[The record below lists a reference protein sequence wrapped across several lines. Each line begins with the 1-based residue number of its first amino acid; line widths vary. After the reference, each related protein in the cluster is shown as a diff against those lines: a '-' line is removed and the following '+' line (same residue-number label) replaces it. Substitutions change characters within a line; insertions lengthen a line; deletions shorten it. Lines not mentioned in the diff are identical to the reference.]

1 VTPRL
6 SLPVLVGIAVLVA
19 VAISQTGEL
28 RRHAEVG
35 LGEGMPARE
44 AALARGFVLGDD
56 DGVDEATKED
66 FIRAGLSHLLAVSG
80 ENVTLLALLAMP
92 ILAAFGIP
100 LRERLVWTVALIAIY
115 VPLAGS
121 GPSIQ
126 RAGVMGAAGLLAT
139 LAGRR
144 ASRLYALGLAAA
156 VTLAIDPS
164 VASNVGWQLS
174 FAAVLGILL
183 LAAPIREWVL
193 ARFAR
198 RPPAAPPGSG
208 ARRRSSTAVPGR
220 WRRAL
225 AEGIAVTVSATLA
238 TAPLI
243 AHVFE
248 EVSVTSLL
256 ANVLALPA
264 VAPAMWLGMVSA
276 ALAQVPGLPLAAL
289 NGLDALLLAY
299 IAQVAAWCG
308 RPSWAVLH
316 VHIGV
321 WPMLATYATMVATI
335 ATGARL
341 ARARRL
347 ATARASSATT
357 SATASSPAGHSAVD
371 LTRTGPRAVDLTRTG
386 PRAVDLTRTGPRAV
400 DLTRTGPRAVDLT
413 RTGPSAGDLTGA
425 IGGLSRPRA
434 AAGRKGRPRMRGR
447 WRVAVLCGLV
457 ALAGLCALALL
468 PHGSGAPAGPAAPA
482 PGLRIEV
489 LDIGQGDAIL
499 LQPRNA
505 PAVLVDGGPPGD
517 ELVAKLRDEDV
528 ERIGAAIV
536 THDQSDHAAGIAE
549 ALGRVPID
557 HLVYGRLDRDFLA
570 AARADGARPERVA
583 AGTTLRSGSLRLEVL
598 WPPAAL
604 LAEDPPDTDP
614 NALALVIR
622 ARWRRFTMLLTAD
635 AEAESTPLD
644 PGPIDVLKVAHHGSD
659 DAGLGPLLDRIRPR
673 LAVISVGADNPY
685 GHPTPGTLATLAAHR
700 VPTLRTDRD
709 GTIEID
715 VSRRSFSVNSK

>member
-1 VTPRL
+1 VNSRL
-6 SLPVLVGIAVLVA
+6 SLPVLIGVAVLVA
-19 VAISQTGEL
+19 IGIARTDQLHE
-28 RRHAEVG
+28 RAAAG
-35 LGEGMPARE
+35 LGEGMPTRE

-66 FIRAGLSHLLAVSG
+66 FIRSGLSHLLAVSG

-92 ILAAFGIP
+92 VLAAFGIP
-100 LRERLVWTVALIAIY
+100 LRERLVWTIALIAVY

-156 VTLAIDPS
+156 VTVAIEPS
-164 VASNVGWQLS
+164 VAGDVGWQLS

-183 LAAPIREWVL
+183 LASPIRNWFL
-193 ARFAR
+193 SRFE
-198 RPPAAPPGSG
+198 GEG
-208 ARRRSSTAVPGR
+208 AGP

-225 AEGIAVTVSATLA
+225 AEGVAVTVAATLA

-243 AHVFE
+243 AHAFE
-248 EVSVTSLL
+248 EVSVTSLV

-264 VAPAMWLGMVSA
+264 VPPAMWLGMVSA
-276 ALAQVPGLPLAAL
+276 ALAQVPGVPLAPL

-299 IAQVAAWCG
+299 VAQVAAWCG
-308 RPSWAVLH
+308 RPSWAVVQ

-321 WPMLATYATMVATI
+321 WAMLATYVAMAAAVAVAASLARTS
-335 ATGARL
+335 RL
-341 ARARRL
+341 AAARV
-347 ATARASSATT
+347 SSAT
-357 SATASSPAGHSAVD
+357 ATAVD
-371 LTRTGPRAVDLTRTG
+371 LRPAPAAAVDLRPG
-386 PRAVDLTRTGPRAV
+386 KRA
-400 DLTRTGPRAVDLT
+400 
-413 RTGPSAGDLTGA
+413 
-425 IGGLSRPRA
+425 
-434 AAGRKGRPRMRGR
+434 KGRPRSAERTKGR
-447 WRVAVLCGLV
+447 PRRRALLVVALFGAAVLAG
-457 ALAGLCALALL
+457 AL
-468 PHGSGAPAGPAAPA
+468 GAPWWRGDSNPAPGAT

-489 LDIGQGDAIL
+489 LDVGQGDAIL
-499 LQPRNA
+499 LQPRRA

-517 ELVAKLRDEDV
+517 ELVAKLHAEGIDRL
-528 ERIGAAIV
+528 GAAVV

-549 ALGRVPID
+549 ALGEMPIER
-557 HLVYGRLDRDFLA
+557 LVYGRLDGRFLA
-570 AARADGARPERVA
+570 AASSAGVGPEAVA
-583 AGTTLRSGSLRLEVL
+583 AGTTLSSGSLRLEVL
-598 WPPAAL
+598 WPPPEL

-614 NALALVIR
+614 NLLALVIR
-622 ARWRRFTMLLTAD
+622 ARWHDFTMLLTAD

-685 GHPTPGTLATLAAHR
+685 GHPTPGTLATLARHR
-700 VPTLRTDRD
+700 VPTLRTDED
-709 GTIEID
+709 GTVEID
-715 VSRRSFSVNSK
+715 VTRRSFSVGAPP

>member
-1 VTPRL
+1 MTVTSRL
-6 SLPVLVGIAVLVA
+6 SPAVLVGIAILVA
-19 VAISQTGEL
+19 VGIARTHEL
-28 RRHAEVG
+28 HERASAG

-66 FIRAGLSHLLAVSG
+66 FIRSGLSHLLAVSG

-100 LRERLVWTVALIAIY
+100 LRERLVWTIALIAVY

-121 GPSIQ
+121 GPTIQ

-144 ASRLYALGLAAA
+144 ASRLYALGLAAV

-164 VASNVGWQLS
+164 VASDVGWQLS

-183 LAAPIREWVL
+183 LASPIRDRLL
-193 ARFAR
+193 ARFG
-198 RPPAAPPGSG
+198 GSHG
-208 ARRRSSTAVPGR
+208 GL

-276 ALAQVPGLPLAAL
+276 ALAQIPGIPLAPL

-299 IAQVAAWCG
+299 IAQIAAWCG

-316 VHIGV
+316 VQIGV
-321 WPMLATYATMVATI
+321 WPMLTTYAAMVVAI
-335 ATGARL
+335 VAGASLGRS
-341 ARARRL
+341 RRL
-347 ATARASSATT
+347 AIARSEFSIPRGGK
-357 SATASSPAGHSAVD
+357 SRQRPWRIVIGAGILVG
-371 LTRTGPRAVDLTRTG
+371 L
-386 PRAVDLTRTGPRAV
+386 
-400 DLTRTGPRAVDLT
+400 
-413 RTGPSAGDLTGA
+413 AG
-425 IGGLSRPRA
+425 
-434 AAGRKGRPRMRGR
+434 
-447 WRVAVLCGLV
+447 AVLMRTHDSD
-457 ALAGLCALALL
+457 
-468 PHGSGAPAGPAAPA
+468 PPARKA

-499 LQPRNA
+499 LRPRRT

-517 ELVAKLRDEDV
+517 ELVAKLDAEGVDRL
-528 ERIGAAIV
+528 GAAVV
-536 THDQSDHAAGIAE
+536 THDQSDHAGGIAE
-549 ALGRVPID
+549 ALGEVPIAR
-557 HLVYGRLDRDFLA
+557 LAYGRLDRRFLA
-570 AARADGARPERVA
+570 AARSAGAHPEPVA
-583 AGTTLRSGSLRLEVL
+583 AGTTLRSGSLRLEFL
-598 WPPAAL
+598 WPPPEL
-604 LAEDPPDTDP
+604 LAEDPPGTDP
-614 NALALVIR
+614 NLLALVIR
-622 ARWRRFTMLLTAD
+622 ARWHDFTMLLTAD

-644 PGPIDVLKVAHHGSD
+644 PGPIDVLKVAHHGSE

-685 GHPTPGTLATLAAHR
+685 GHPTRGTLATLASHH
-700 VPTLRTDRD
+700 VPTLRTDED

-715 VSRRSFSVNSK
+715 VGRRSFSVDSD

>member
-1 VTPRL
+1 VRSPRP
-6 SLPVLVGIAVLVA
+6 SLPILIAIALLVA
-19 VAISQTGEL
+19 VAVGRS
-28 RRHAEVG
+28 AEIRERAMAG
-35 LGEGMPARE
+35 LGEGTPPRE
-44 AALARGFVLGDD
+44 AALARGFVLGED
-56 DGVDEATKED
+56 DGLDQGTKED
-66 FIRAGLSHLLAVSG
+66 FIRAGLSHLTAVSG

-100 LRERLVWTVALIAIY
+100 LRERLIWVIGLIAVY

-126 RAGVMGAAGLLAT
+126 RAGLMGAAGLLAT
-139 LAGRR
+139 LTGRR
-144 ASRLYALGLAAA
+144 TSRLYALGLALV
-156 VTLAIDPS
+156 VTLAINPG
-164 VASNVGWQLS
+164 VAGNVGWQLS

-183 LAAPIREWVL
+183 LAAPIREWLL
-193 ARFAR
+193 ARF
-198 RPPAAPPGSG
+198 G
-208 ARRRSSTAVPGR
+208 AGR

-225 AEGIAVTVSATLA
+225 AGGIAVTVAATLA

-243 AHVFE
+243 AFVFE
-248 EVSVTSLL
+248 EISVTSLA

-276 ALAQVPGLPLAAL
+276 ALAQIPGVPLALL
-289 NGLDALLLAY
+289 NGLDALLIAY

-316 VHIGV
+316 VHIGLV
-321 WPMLATYATMVATI
+321 AMLATYAAMV
-335 ATGARL
+335 GALALGAHL

-347 ATARASSATT
+347 ALVR
-357 SATASSPAGHSAVD
+357 ATAVVLWPGPPLAVD
-371 LTRTGPRAVDLTRTG
+371 LRPGRRA
-386 PRAVDLTRTGPRAV
+386 
-400 DLTRTGPRAVDLT
+400 
-413 RTGPSAGDLTGA
+413 
-425 IGGLSRPRA
+425 
-434 AAGRKGRPRMRGR
+434 KGRPRFGSRSR
-447 WRVAVLCGLV
+447 FLCLAALLVLA
-457 ALAGLCALALL
+457 ALAAFVLR
-468 PHGSGAPAGPAAPA
+468 PHGSGAPAGPP
-482 PGLRIEV
+482 PGLRIDV
-489 LDIGQGDAIL
+489 LDVGQGDAIL
-499 LQPRNA
+499 LQPRSA

-517 ELVAKLRDEDV
+517 ELVAKLGDEGV
-528 ERIGAAIV
+528 SHLGAAIV

-549 ALGRVPID
+549 ALGRVPIAR
-557 HLVYGRLDRDFLA
+557 LVYGRLDRQFLA
-570 AARADGARPERVA
+570 GARIDGAHPEQVA
-583 AGTTLRSGSLRLEVL
+583 SGTTLRSGSLLLEVL
-598 WPPAAL
+598 WPPPTL

-622 ARWRRFTMLLTAD
+622 ARWHHFTMLLTAD

-685 GHPTPGTLATLAAHR
+685 GHPTPGTLATVASHH

-715 VSRRSFSVNSK
+715 VRRRAFSVDSN